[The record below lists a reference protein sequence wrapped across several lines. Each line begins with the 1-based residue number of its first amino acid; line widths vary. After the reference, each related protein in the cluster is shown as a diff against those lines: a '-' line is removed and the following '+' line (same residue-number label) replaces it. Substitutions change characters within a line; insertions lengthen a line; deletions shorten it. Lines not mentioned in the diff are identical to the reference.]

1 MKLARVQLSICAEGK
16 RGMVPFELYF
26 YFSICFVLG
35 LWLGFLKLGKNGG
48 ESRRFERWIEL
59 RNLKTEEKDLSF
71 VVR

>member
-1 MKLARVQLSICAEGK
+1 MDGH
-16 RGMVPFELYF
+16 GMVPFELYF

>member
-1 MKLARVQLSICAEGK
+1 MDGH
-16 RGMVPFELYF
+16 GMVPFELYF

-59 RNLKTEEKDLSF
+59 RNLKTEKKDLSF